1 MYLEHQWEKYMLTSK
16 RTILKEY
23 SITHLKLIKRMFLF
37 VNTGNKTWQQILKKL
52 NLEIPVKHT

>member
-23 SITHLKLIKRMFLF
+23 SITHLKLIKRMFSIRQHRKENMAANF
-37 VNTGNKTWQQILKKL
+37 K
-52 NLEIPVKHT
+52 EIKS